1 MRTPGG
7 LLSVLPAQPARLLV
21 LLSVVPE
28 EVRSPLATGFVC
40 KLCVGGVCV
49 EGGQPSSFQGPF

>member
-1 MRTPGG
+1 M
-7 LLSVLPAQPARLLV
+7 LPTQPARLLV
-21 LLSVVPE
+21 LFSVVPE

-40 KLCVGGVCV
+40 KLGVCM